1 MPGIIPDSEAGRK
14 NMILVQRTKALVSNL
29 LHALAWD
36 GWGTF
41 TDDFCKTLSFG
52 TRDTKAFLAEE
63 IECYL
68 VIS

>member
-1 MPGIIPDSEAGRK
+1 
-14 NMILVQRTKALVSNL
+14 MILVQRTKALVSNL

-36 GWGTF
+36 GWGTS